1 MKRFVDSLLILFIT
15 VIIIAF
21 AATSGQAEARKDGQT
36 HPEENMPQY
45 TGTRLIQASLDL
57 IGGRAYCGSTLEVY
71 PGYIGY
77 LTMYLQKKTSGSWSN
92 VTSWSGNTSNS
103 YDVSLDEVYGKLTVG
118 TTYRVR
124 AVGMVYQNEVFVEQ
138 VPQYLLNKQDN
149 CPCIKWYSLLHSYG
163 MCCLLQPAQSFAKKG

>member
-21 AATSGQAEARKDGQT
+21 AATSGQAEASKDGHP

-57 IGGRAYCGSTLEVY
+57 ISGRAYCDSTLEVY
-71 PGYIGY
+71 PGYNGY
-77 LTMYLQKKTSGSWSN
+77 LTMYLQKKTSGLWSN

-103 YDVSLDEVYGKLTVG
+103 YYVSLDEVYGNLTVG

-124 AVGMVYQNEVFVEQ
+124 AVGTIDQNGTFVEQ
-138 VPQYLLNKQDN
+138 VSAISPEQTR
-149 CPCIKWYSLLHSYG
+149 
-163 MCCLLQPAQSFAKKG
+163 